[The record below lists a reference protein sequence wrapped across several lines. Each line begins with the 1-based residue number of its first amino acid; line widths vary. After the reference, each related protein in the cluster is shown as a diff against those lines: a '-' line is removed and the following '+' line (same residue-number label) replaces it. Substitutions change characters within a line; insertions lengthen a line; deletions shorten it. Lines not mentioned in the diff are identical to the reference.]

1 MTSQFLITDSFH
13 GTAFAIN
20 FNIPFI
26 VLANAERGNSR
37 LQSLLDIFELQER
50 LVVDIKDAVSVF
62 EKPISWERV
71 NSIRD
76 EQVKS
81 SLGFIK
87 DSLSLH

>member
-1 MTSQFLITDSFH
+1 MRIL
-13 GTAFAIN
+13 G
-20 FNIPFI
+20 IPFI
-26 VLANAERGNSR
+26 VLANTERGNSR
-37 LQSLLDIFELQER
+37 LQSLLNIFELQER